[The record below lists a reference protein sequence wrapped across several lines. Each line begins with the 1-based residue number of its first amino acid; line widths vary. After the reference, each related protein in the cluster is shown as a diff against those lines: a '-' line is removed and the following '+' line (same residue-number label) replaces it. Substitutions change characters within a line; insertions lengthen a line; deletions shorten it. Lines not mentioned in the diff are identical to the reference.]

1 MLLEVLRR
9 IMELIYHTLIR
20 IAELIVIQTSF
31 KNMIFH
37 EEHRF
42 EIKLRQENI
51 ASCEIRLLSIK
62 FACFLFTPSSYDT
75 TSSFLRSIC
84 DCF

>member
-1 MLLEVLRR
+1 MNYHLHLKSLTNSCFSLLLEVLRR

-20 IAELIVIQTSF
+20 IAELIIIQTSF

-62 FACFLFTPSSYDT
+62 LKIF
-75 TSSFLRSIC
+75 SIVL
-84 DCF
+84 